1 MSHDEDAILDLL
13 LKFLICIYVYD
24 VSLTVIVRFLEDIRL
39 DFLQQILH
47 VFLNAITSDRF
58 LLQSITAHHLDCIIF
73 QITTT
78 HSQTHGN
85 TFQLVL
91 SELPARLL
99 IISVVI
105 FHGDTQRLQLSHD
118 TSDLLADLR

>member
-1 MSHDEDAILDLL
+1 MGHDEDAILDLL
-13 LKFLICIYVYD
+13 LKFLIRIYVYD

-47 VFLNAITSDRF
+47 VFLNAITRDRL
-58 LLQSITAHHLDCIIF
+58 LLQSITAHYFDRIIL

-85 TFQLVL
+85 TF
-91 SELPARLL
+91 
-99 IISVVI
+99 
-105 FHGDTQRLQLSHD
+105 
-118 TSDLLADLR
+118 